1 MLYFLCNNKLY
12 LLLGKSSRITKMF
25 YRGTKL
31 VRSACAFSYFL
42 VFAGDEPEG
51 EGRKLPVWEGEKYR
65 SRSRWVKADLG
76 MH

>member
-1 MLYFLCNNKLY
+1 
-12 LLLGKSSRITKMF
+12 MF
-25 YRGTKL
+25 YRGTKT
-31 VRSACAFSYFL
+31 CPYSYFT

-51 EGRKLPVWEGEKYR
+51 KGRILPLRGGEKYR